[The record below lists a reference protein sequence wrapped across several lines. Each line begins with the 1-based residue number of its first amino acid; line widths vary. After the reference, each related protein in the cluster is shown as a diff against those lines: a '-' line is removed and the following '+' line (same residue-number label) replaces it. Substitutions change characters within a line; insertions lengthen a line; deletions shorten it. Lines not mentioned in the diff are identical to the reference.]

1 MIFFKV
7 LESTLFWWVFLF
19 SYQRSH
25 IIRTIAVPSESL
37 LNELRIVEVSHL
49 DKATL
54 AMGYTCRL
62 CYWLTM
68 YYSSYASICIFLE
81 LQCSLRKGK
90 SLWCFVSS
98 LPHLPLSWYFCL
110 SDFGYLF
117 YGNFILLDE
126 NKMQNSCYLYRLL
139 LWIHAF
145 CNMKTRESDDY
156 QNSQG

>member
-1 MIFFKV
+1 MWVLKLNWFFKV

-90 SLWCFVSS
+90 SLWCFVFS
-98 LPHLPLSWYFCL
+98 LPHLPIVLV
-110 SDFGYLF
+110 
-117 YGNFILLDE
+117 
-126 NKMQNSCYLYRLL
+126 LL
-139 LWIHAF
+139 LVWLRVPVLWKF
-145 CNMKTRESDDY
+145 YFTRWK
-156 QNSQG
+156 QNAKLLLLIQTSTLDTCFLQYED